1 MRYRSPVLDEK
12 AAEEPTFDESLR
24 VWPVAAPLREQVLD
38 VLRQAILDFRLKPGQ
53 RLIERELIE
62 QIGVSRTTIREV
74 LRQLAAEGLVTTIP
88 HKGAVVVV
96 PSPQEASE
104 VYEVRAALEALAAR
118 RFVEYAS
125 DAEVANLRKA
135 FTEIERVTHDG
146 GDIREMLQAK
156 DSFYEVLLE
165 GSGNRCIHSIL
176 SGLQARVR
184 VLRAT
189 SLSQP
194 GRSATAVGEIRAIVE
209 SIEARDGDAAARA
222 AAYHVNRAAHAGLD
236 GLPTADLA
244 APGTVPAQPAAAAGS
259 RKP

>member
-12 AAEEPTFDESLR
+12 VGAEPAGDGSMR
-24 VWPVAAPLREQVLD
+24 VLPVAAPLREQVLE

-96 PSPQEASE
+96 PSAQEASD

-118 RFVEYAS
+118 RFVEHAS
-125 DAEVANLRKA
+125 DPQVADIRAAL
-135 FTEIERVTHDG
+135 TEIEKVTREG

-156 DSFYEVLLE
+156 DHFYDVLLE
-165 GSGNRCIHSIL
+165 GSGNSCIHSIL

-194 GRSATAVGEIRAIVE
+194 GRAASSVEEIRAIVE
-209 SIEARDGDAAARA
+209 AIEARDGDAAARA
-222 AAYHVNRAAHAGLD
+222 AAYHVNRAAGVGLD
-236 GLPTADLA
+236 ALPPTDLA
-244 APGTVPAQPAAAAGS
+244 AAGGRSASTSAAGGS
-259 RKP
+259 PTP